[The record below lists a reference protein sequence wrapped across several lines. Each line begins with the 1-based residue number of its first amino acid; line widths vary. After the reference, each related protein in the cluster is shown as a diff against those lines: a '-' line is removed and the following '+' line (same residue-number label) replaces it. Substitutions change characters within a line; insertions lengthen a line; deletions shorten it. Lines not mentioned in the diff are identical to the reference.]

1 MFNTKFKAP
10 IRAFFP
16 GLLIIFMSYSG
27 LFAQN
32 LCSKNLKKAQKE
44 YDEGRLTEVAG
55 ILDSCLKEGF
65 TKDQKLQ
72 AYRLLILTNIF
83 TDEPALAEQNLLLL
97 LKEDPEYRVNPAL
110 DPVEFVTLFNLYNT
124 SAVVSIGIIGGAN
137 QSRAHIMRT
146 FSTDNS
152 NNKATYKPHIGFQA
166 GLSADILLKK
176 AFQVNTGILLAQKKY
191 EYSNLMFNYT
201 TLNLQESQLWMELPL
216 ALKYNFGYKKKLIPY
231 VYSGATAGLFLSSS
245 GTLTRV
251 STSGD
256 NNASGPNVS
265 LTSLRN
271 KLNFSAF
278 AGTGLRY
285 KLGYGY
291 ISLDLKY
298 AIGLKDIANS
308 NKRYSNNDLVYF
320 YGYIDSDFRLNNFYV
335 SVGYFKSFYKPKKLK
350 KDIQ

>member
-1 MFNTKFKAP
+1 MFYLKYSTL
-10 IRAFFP
+10 IRAFSL
-16 GLLIIFMSYSG
+16 GVLIIFISHSG

-65 TKDQKLQ
+65 TRDQKLQ

-97 LKEDPEYRVNPAL
+97 LKEDPEYRINPAL

-124 SAVVSIGIIGGAN
+124 SAVVSVGIIGGVN
-137 QSRAHIMRT
+137 QSRAHLVRT

-152 NNKATYKPHIGFQA
+152 NTKATYKPHIGFQG
-166 GLSADILLKK
+166 GLSVDILLKK
-176 AFQVNTGILLAQKKY
+176 AFQINTGIQVVQKKY
-191 EYSNLMFNYT
+191 EYSNTMFNYT

-216 ALKYNFGYKKKLIPY
+216 ALKYNFRYKKKLIPY
-231 VYSGATAGLFLSSS
+231 VYSGGNMGLFLSSS

-251 STSGD
+251 STTGD

-278 AGTGLRY
+278 AGGGLRY

-298 AIGLKDIANS
+298 AIGLKDIANP

-320 YGYIDSDFRLNNFYV
+320 YGYIDSDFKLNNFYV